1 MSKIICFLLFFALT
15 IPLSAQ
21 SKSKDVLL
29 FEISR
34 AYQSGPK
41 SSSTTFYF
49 YQSGRID
56 CQTESRRLAYKTI
69 RGKKSKCRQTSPA
82 KISELVKI
90 AEETD
95 FQTANEKYKFFSG
108 GIDWGPSLY
117 ITYFSRKTE
126 KNIRLGFA
134 KFGLEQVEPIPAL
147 LKKFLAKIGEI
158 DEKLKVADELIIE
171 RSKSC
176 RSFEN

>member
-1 MSKIICFLLFFALT
+1 MNKIICFLLFFALT

-29 FEISR
+29 FEVTKS
-34 AYQSGPK
+34 YLSSPK

-56 CQTESRRLAYKTI
+56 CQTESSRLGHKTI
-69 RGKKSKCRQTSPA
+69 RGKKAKCRQISPA

-90 AEETD
+90 ADEVD
-95 FQTANEKYKFFSG
+95 FQTADQNYNVFSG

-126 KNIRLGFA
+126 KNIRLGFT
-134 KFGLEQVEPIPAL
+134 KFELEELEPIPAS
-147 LKKFLAKIGEI
+147 LKRFLVKIGEI
-158 DEKLKVADELIIE
+158 DEKLKVADEP
-171 RSKSC
+171 SKK
-176 RSFEN
+176 